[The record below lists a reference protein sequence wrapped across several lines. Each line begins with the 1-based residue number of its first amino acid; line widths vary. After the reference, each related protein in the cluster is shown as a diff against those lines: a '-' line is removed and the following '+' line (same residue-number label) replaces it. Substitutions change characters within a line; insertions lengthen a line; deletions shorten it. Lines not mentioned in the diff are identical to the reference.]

1 MVPTCSLCVC
11 LPFVCRDYL
20 APASGFQ
27 SLQFR
32 LIENKLGINKVWR
45 TSWLRFLSSHAY
57 YQFWKLL
64 IPKTVVCHEISNLG
78 EWFTVEEWEMTR
90 DKWEVAWNK
99 KWLQRKKSW
108 LQRNDK
114 WLERSDKWVVI
125 NDKWYERNDKWLQ
138 RNLYLGRTLGLVR
151 NQKSTGEKQEVT
163 KE

>member
-1 MVPTCSLCVC
+1 MEDKLNYVSFLVM
-11 LPFVCRDYL
+11 
-20 APASGFQ
+20 
-27 SLQFR
+27 
-32 LIENKLGINKVWR
+32 LIINSEN
-45 TSWLRFLSSHAY
+45 F
-57 YQFWKLL
+57 L
-64 IPKTVVCHEISNLG
+64 IPKTIVCYAISNLG
-78 EWFTVEEWEMTR
+78 EWVTVEEWEMTR

-125 NDKWYERNDKWLQ
+125 NEKWYERNDKWLQ